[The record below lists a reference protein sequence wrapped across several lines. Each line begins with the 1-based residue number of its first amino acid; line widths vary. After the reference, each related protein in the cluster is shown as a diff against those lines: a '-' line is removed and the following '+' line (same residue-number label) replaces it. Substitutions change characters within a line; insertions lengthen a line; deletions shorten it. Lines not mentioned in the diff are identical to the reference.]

1 MAKVAPPGPAAALL
15 RRIPKVDDLLGR
27 AELAPAV
34 GRLGRARVTALVRH
48 ELAAVRREA
57 QVGREPPDPAALAE
71 RVVEAARALLASRV
85 RRVINATGV
94 VLHTNLGRAPLSGRA
109 VAALA
114 ATSGAY
120 GSVELDVATGRRGVR
135 AAFAERALASL
146 VGAEDALVVNNNAG
160 AVLLVL
166 AALAAGRPVL
176 VSRGELV
183 EIGGGFRVPE
193 VLACSGARLREV
205 GTTNRTRL
213 GDYAEALAHE
223 PDCALILRVHPGNFR
238 QTGFVERPTL
248 PELAALAARHG
259 AWLVKDLGGGAL
271 FDPARHDLPGEPT
284 VQSAVARGAHLV
296 CFSTDKLLGGPQG
309 GAIVGRAELV
319 ARARRHPLAR
329 ALRLGRL
336 ALVALEATLDSY
348 LSGDL
353 AELPV
358 FAALTAPLAAVRAR
372 VERWV
377 AALAGQAVAARVV
390 AVEGATGGGALAEM
404 PLASFA
410 AELRGDDVEALA
422 ARLRAGEP
430 PVLGRIHEGALLLDG
445 RSVLAADDDAL
456 VAAVVRAS
464 RPDAPG

>member
-1 MAKVAPPGPAAALL
+1 MARMAPPSPVAALL
-15 RRIPKVDDLLGR
+15 RRIPKVDELLGR
-27 AELAPAV
+27 PELAVAV
-34 GRLGRARVTALVRH
+34 GRLGRERVTALVRH

-57 QVGREPPDPAALAE
+57 QAGREPPDAAALSE
-71 RVVEAARALLASRV
+71 RVAGAARALLASRV
-85 RRVINATGV
+85 RRVVNATGV
-94 VLHTNLGRAPLSGRA
+94 VLHTNLGRAPLSERA

-135 AAFAERALASL
+135 AAFAERALAAL
-146 VGAEDALVVNNNAG
+146 GGAEDALVVNNNAG

-166 AALAAGRPVL
+166 AALAAGRAAL

-193 VLACSGARLREV
+193 VLACSGARLCEV

-213 GDYAEALAHE
+213 GDYEQALANE

-248 PELAALAARHG
+248 PELAGLAARHG

-284 VQSAVARGAHLV
+284 VQSAVAGGAALV

-336 ALVALEATLDSY
+336 PLVALEATLDSY

-358 FAALTAPLAAVRAR
+358 FAALTAPPEAVRAR

-377 AALAGQAVAARVV
+377 ATLAEQGIAARVV

-410 AELRGDDVEALA
+410 VELRGDDVEALA

-430 PVLGRIHEGALLLDG
+430 PVLGRIHESAVLLDG

-464 RPDAPG
+464 RA